1 MAWSLQLLDKWVQ
14 IYYLWESALK
24 KKTGRAKCRA
34 AGNTGAS
41 GGCRTGPKVWSA
53 SSTSPH
59 ELELTT
65 SGSGSPSQAQT
76 EAEVSH
82 WLQAAAQI
90 QVETSLL
97 SKAERL
103 SAGHTA
109 PSRERGWGGREY
121 RGLIVKPRRP
131 FMCASAVF
139 RKPEP
144 LVCNRGL
151 LRF

>member
-1 MAWSLQLLDKWVQ
+1 MG
-14 IYYLWESALK
+14 INIE

-41 GGCRTGPKVWSA
+41 GGCRTGPKVWFA
-53 SSTSPH
+53 SSTSPY
-59 ELELTT
+59 ELKLTA
-65 SGSGSPSQAQT
+65 SGSGITSQAQT

-97 SKAERL
+97 SKAECL

-109 PSRERGWGGREY
+109 PSRKKGGQGVQGADCEAKALFY
-121 RGLIVKPRRP
+121 
-131 FMCASAVF
+131 
-139 RKPEP
+139 
-144 LVCNRGL
+144 VCQRCFQETRATRL
-151 LRF
+151 